1 MEHVGNE
8 GDESVNLRR
17 EPKAFK
23 IYFEFCSVLDTGS
36 LYNAQ
41 GNYSGISIRPVV
53 YLSADIKIIDGDG
66 SEQNPYKLTY

>member
-23 IYFEFCSVLDTGS
+23 IYYCD
-36 LYNAQ
+36 
-41 GNYSGISIRPVV
+41 
-53 YLSADIKIIDGDG
+53 
-66 SEQNPYKLTY
+66 SER